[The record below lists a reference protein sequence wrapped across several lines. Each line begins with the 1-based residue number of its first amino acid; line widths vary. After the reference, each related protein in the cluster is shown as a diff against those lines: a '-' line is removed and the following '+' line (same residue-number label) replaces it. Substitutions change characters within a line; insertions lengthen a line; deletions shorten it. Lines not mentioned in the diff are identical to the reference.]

1 MTGSVSEMTWFDYVL
16 TGWLI
21 FGALAGVAIIGKKRD
36 PINPSTAVLTV
47 VINALIIVGLVLVG

>member
-1 MTGSVSEMTWFDYVL
+1 MTWFDYVL